1 MILVMSGEPNYLD
14 RARRVLHDGL
24 GDASKQEPNKPAMS
38 RASLPKHKV
47 SSPLRC
53 FLDNACT
60 GITFDR
66 NRSGLKAAP
75 GESLR
80 NRIHQRLCGVILAL

>member
-1 MILVMSGEPNYLD
+1 MSGEPNYLD

-38 RASLPKHKV
+38 VRAYEHKV
-47 SSPLRC
+47 SSHFVASSTMLVPDNLRPQ
-53 FLDNACT
+53 
-60 GITFDR
+60 
-66 NRSGLKAAP
+66 SQWSEAAP

-80 NRIHQRLCGVILAL
+80 NRIHQPLRRHSRS

>member
-1 MILVMSGEPNYLD
+1 MSGEPNYLD

-38 RASLPKHKV
+38 VRAYEHKV

-75 GESLR
+75 GESLPQPNPPAPLR
-80 NRIHQRLCGVILAL
+80 RHSRS